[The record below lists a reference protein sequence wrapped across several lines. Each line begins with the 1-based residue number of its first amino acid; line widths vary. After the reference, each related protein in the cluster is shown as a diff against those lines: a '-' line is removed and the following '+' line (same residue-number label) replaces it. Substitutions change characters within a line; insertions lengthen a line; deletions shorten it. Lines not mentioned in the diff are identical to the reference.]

1 VAVAIREVWPA
12 SHPLFLRL
20 SADDWIEGGWRVG
33 DSARLA
39 KELLPL
45 GVDLIDASSGG
56 IKTDVTYPIGPGYQ
70 VPFAREIR
78 EVSGVPTAA
87 VGLLTDAKIANEIV
101 TRGEADA
108 VMLGRELL
116 RNPNWALNAAIEL
129 KDVMPADE
137 LTIAWPNQY
146 LNGRPKLKPDW

>member
-1 VAVAIREVWPA
+1 
-12 SHPLFLRL
+12 
-20 SADDWIEGGWRVG
+20 
-33 DSARLA
+33 
-39 KELLPL
+39 
-45 GVDLIDASSGG
+45 
-56 IKTDVTYPIGPGYQ
+56 
-70 VPFAREIR
+70 VPFAKEIR

-108 VMLGRELL
+108 IMLGRELL
-116 RNPNWALNAAIEL
+116 RNPNWALNAAMEL
-129 KDVMPADE
+129 KDLIPADE

>member
-1 VAVAIREVWPA
+1 
-12 SHPLFLRL
+12 LRL

-33 DSARLA
+33 DSAQLA
-39 KELLPL
+39 KELFPL

-56 IKTDVTYPIGPGYQ
+56 IKTDISYPIAPGYQ
-70 VPFAREIR
+70 VPFAKEIR
-78 EVSGVPTAA
+78 EFSGVQTVA
-87 VGLLTDAKIANEIV
+87 VGLLTDAKAANEIV
-101 TRGEADA
+101 MRGEADA

-129 KDVMPADE
+129 QDLVPTEA

-146 LNGRPKLKPDW
+146 LNGRPKLKLDW